1 MAKLVTVPPAAAKNL
16 GAEARESAI
25 RAGVL
30 TFIALAV
37 GGVVKHALVI
47 LAVGLTLGGLVVAA
61 VYALIAFRA
70 FSIRRRI
77 PSEARRVTVVGW
89 TRAPDGTNYAVFPT
103 GSDTDATPPELVL
116 KLTRSRDVVQTRAL
130 LLDTAGSRVAA
141 LVDNEGSVLA
151 VGRLRGA
158 ANAQKVWQRRS
169 ESTPWWAG
177 AGKRTPPPAAKKRR

>member
-1 MAKLVTVPPAAAKNL
+1 MTKLVTVPPAAAKNL
-16 GAEARESAI
+16 GAEARDAAI

-30 TFIALAV
+30 TFIALCV

-70 FSIRRRI
+70 FSIRRGI
-77 PSEARRVTVVGW
+77 PAEARRVTVLGW
-89 TRAPDGTNYAVFPT
+89 TRAPDGTNYAIFPT
-103 GSDTDATPPELVL
+103 GADTDSTPPELVL

-130 LLDTAGSRVAA
+130 LLEATGTRVAA
-141 LVDNEGSVLA
+141 LVDNAGNVLA
-151 VGRLRGA
+151 VGRLLGGES
-158 ANAQKVWQRRS
+158 AQKVWQRRS

-177 AGKRTPPPAAKKRR
+177 AATRTPASAAKKRR